1 MLKKVIAFLFFY
13 FFIVQIAS
21 AQLSSF
27 TLTVTKTDE
36 TCTGNGTLTFAAAGV
51 SADATIV
58 YKTYKLPNSTIPIAS
73 QSTGLLTGLVSG
85 NYLVVATQ
93 TLNGISN
100 TEQQEIIIDKLITPL
115 VYTVSATLSQCIVGG
130 TITVAVS
137 AGNAALYEI
146 LSGPITRPLQ
156 SSNIFT
162 NVPAGTYQIRV
173 FDNCGEALV
182 QPCIVN
188 GIGGSLQ
195 ISAAFYDDVPL
206 PSCNS
211 ISIKNVISVSGI
223 VPPTYPLTFIY
234 TIYPPDGSTPIIVTQ
249 TITSGASVTATIPFY
264 NGQPYS
270 YTVSTTDPCGE
281 TVTRTGVIEDALAV
295 LQSPEIAL
303 CGEFFLKV
311 FTTKFLGPYTMEFLA
326 APPGFDP
333 AALNPNYPT
342 FSDATIKFGSFTA
355 PVPSGTYSVR
365 ITDAC
370 GNIATH
376 EIELIAPLVKPSV
389 SITPENGC
397 TPLFANV
404 NISIPPRSIVSAQ
417 MIDAPPSF
425 PLPLPADLMQFYLLG
440 IKTLVLPALVSGSYI
455 VQFIDDCGEEH
466 IVPFTF
472 TLPITSTL
480 TSLST
485 PDCNGITGSFKITA
499 DGGNTVLSVNIT
511 AAPELFEHALPYNAA
526 AEISA
531 AGVFIYNSLPEGDYT
546 LLVVDSCGK
555 EHTVKFKV
563 QQQIVL
569 EETLDITRFCGA
581 FKLRYTE
588 VLNSDVLYIYFLQR
602 LNPITNTWGHPLTS
616 VVNVEGTPPNG
627 LNSIALISGFL
638 TNFITTFGDFRLLKV
653 YNAIGPPDGP
663 PQFLCFNVVK
673 EFTVTENFSI
683 LDVIKISCDGSTFA
697 IQIITD
703 GIPPFTFKI
712 IEKNGLPFIV
722 DNGESNIFLG
732 LEPAIYKFQV
742 QQSCGNIV
750 TQIVDVVNL
759 PEPFDIT
766 KPDDIVVCDDADMD
780 NQYLFDLSLQNAA
793 VLGSQNPND
802 LQITYH
808 SSLANAQAGTD
819 ALPLQYLSSTKTIYV
834 RLKGFA
840 GDCYKTTSFEV
851 IVKPY
856 PKLTMKLEYALCN
869 GEPVTISADAGMS
882 TYLWSTGE
890 TTRTITVNT
899 QGSYTLQVTKQYGS
913 TITCPAT
920 YTINVQNS
928 ATPIIENILITDWT
942 FAENTITVIIKG
954 GNNTDYLYSIDN
966 SNFQESNIFT
976 NLNEGS
982 YEVFVK
988 NIYGC
993 GDIKKVVH
1001 LLNYPHFFTPN
1012 GDGTNDTWHINFAK
1026 SEPNLKVYIF
1036 DRYGKLIKQLL
1047 SKDSGWDGT
1056 LNGRKLPST
1065 DYWFMVQREDGQEFR
1080 GHFSMKR

>member
-1 MLKKVIAFLFFY
+1 MFKKFIAFLFLF

-36 TCTGNGTLTFAAAGV
+36 TCTGNGTLTFDTSGV
-51 SADATIV
+51 STDATII
-58 YKTYKLPNSTIPIAS
+58 YKTYKLPNNTTPIAS

-85 NYLVVATQ
+85 NYLVIATQ
-93 TLNGISN
+93 TLNGNSN
-100 TEQQEIIIDKLITPL
+100 TEQQEITIDKLITPL
-115 VYTVSATLSQCIVGG
+115 VFTVSATGSQCIIGG

-137 AGNAALYEI
+137 EGNAAFFEI

-162 NVPAGTYQIRV
+162 NVPAGAYQIRV

-182 QPCIVN
+182 QPCTVIST
-188 GIGGSLQ
+188 GASLQ
-195 ISAAFYDDVPL
+195 ILAAVYDDVPL

-211 ISIKNVISVSGI
+211 ISIKNTIILSGT
-223 VPPTYPLTFIY
+223 VPLAYPLTFLY
-234 TIYPPDGSTPIIVTQ
+234 TIYPPDNSTPIIVTQ
-249 TITSGASVTATIPFY
+249 TINSGNFVTATIPFY
-264 NGQPYS
+264 IGQAYT

-281 TVTRTGVIEDALAV
+281 IVTQTGVIEDGLAV

-303 CGEFFLKV
+303 CGQFYLKV
-311 FTTKFLGPYTMEFLA
+311 FTSKFLGPYTMEFLT
-326 APPGFDP
+326 APQGFDP
-333 AALNPNYPT
+333 AALNANYPT
-342 FSDATIKFGSFTA
+342 FSDGTVKFGSATV
-355 PVPSGTYSVR
+355 PVPSGIYSVK

-376 EIELIAPLVKPSV
+376 EIELMAPLVKPSI
-389 SITPENGC
+389 SIIPENGC

-404 NISIPPRSIVSAQ
+404 NVSIPPRSIVSAQ

-425 PLPLPADLMQFYLLG
+425 PLPLPADLMPFYVLSA
-440 IKTLVLPALVSGSYI
+440 KTLVLNNLVSGDYV

-466 IVPFTF
+466 TVPFTF
-472 TLPITSTL
+472 ALPITSSL
-480 TSLST
+480 TSESR
-485 PDCNGITGSFKITA
+485 PDCDDTTASFKITA
-499 DGGNTVLSVNIT
+499 NGGNTVVSVNIT

-526 AEISA
+526 AEINA
-531 AGVFIYNSLPEGDYT
+531 AGAFIYNTLPQGDYT

-588 VLNSDVLYIYFLQR
+588 LLNSDAVNIFYLQR

-616 VVNVEGTPPNG
+616 VVNVEGTPPNS
-627 LNSIALISGFL
+627 LNSMAVISGVL

-663 PQFLCFNVVK
+663 PLLLCFNVVK

-683 LDVIKISCDGSTFA
+683 LDVIKVSCDGSTFA

-703 GIPPFTFKI
+703 GIPPFTYKI
-712 IEKNGLPFIV
+712 IEKNGVPFIV

-766 KPDDIVVCDDADMD
+766 KPDDIVVCDDADND

-808 SSLANAQAGTD
+808 SSLANAQAGTN
-819 ALPLQYLSSTKTIYV
+819 ALPFQYLSSTKTIYV
-834 RLKGFA
+834 RLKGLA
-840 GDCYKTTSFEV
+840 GDCYKTTSFEI

-856 PKLTMKLEYALCN
+856 PKLTMKMEYALCDGN
-869 GEPVTISADAGMS
+869 PVTISADAGMNS
-882 TYLWSTGE
+882 YLWSTGE
-890 TTRTITVNT
+890 TTSTISVTSA
-899 QGSYTLQVTKQYGS
+899 GIYTLEVTKKYG
-913 TITCPAT
+913 TLITCPAT
-920 YTINVQNS
+920 YTIVIKSSS
-928 ATPIIENILITDWT
+928 ASEIASINTSDWT
-942 FAENTITVIIKG
+942 FSENTITVVLLS
-954 GNNTDYLYSIDN
+954 GNPADYHYSLDNITYQVSNTF
-966 SNFQESNIFT
+966 SN
-976 NLNEGS
+976 LKEGS

-993 GDIKKVVH
+993 GIVRKTVH

-1012 GDGTNDTWHINFAK
+1012 GDGINDTWHINFAK
-1026 SEPNLKVYIF
+1026 AEPNIKVYIF
-1036 DRYGKLIKQLL
+1036 DRYGKLIKELL
-1047 SKDSGWDGT
+1047 SKDYGWDGT
-1056 LNGRKLPST
+1056 LNGKRLPST
-1065 DYWFMVQREDGQEFR
+1065 DYWFMVQRENGQEFR